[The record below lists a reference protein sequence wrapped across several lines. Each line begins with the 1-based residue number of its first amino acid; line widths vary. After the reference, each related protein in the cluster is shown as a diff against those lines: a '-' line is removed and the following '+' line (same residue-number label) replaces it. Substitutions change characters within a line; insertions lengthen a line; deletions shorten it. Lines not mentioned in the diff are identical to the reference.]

1 MFAQDFFAE
10 MLVALEVDA
19 AHRTFD
25 AFVDR
30 INDTR
35 RPFAL
40 VDRFD
45 SKIDRDIG
53 EPFDLINVDD
63 FLSRFMELVLVNR

>member
-1 MFAQDFFAE
+1 

-19 AHRTFD
+19 TDR
-25 AFVDR
+25 AFRAFLDR
-30 INDTR
+30 INHPR

-40 VDRFD
+40 VDRLD

-53 EPFDLINVDD
+53 EPLALINVDD
-63 FLSRFMELVLVNR
+63 FLPRFLELVFVDR